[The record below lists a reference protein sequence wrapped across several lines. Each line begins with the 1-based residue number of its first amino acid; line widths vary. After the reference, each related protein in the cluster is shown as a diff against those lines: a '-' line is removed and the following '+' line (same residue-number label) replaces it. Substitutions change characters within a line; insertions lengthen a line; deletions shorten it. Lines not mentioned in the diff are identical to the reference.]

1 MEVLSAMRE
10 LPPPLRIYQPYY
22 RSIERMRSQNRQ

>member
-1 MEVLSAMRE
+1 MRE
-10 LPPPLRIYQPYY
+10 LPAPLGTYRPYY